1 MSSTLLRLGL
11 WIVLLVVAAYV
22 LHETFEDAP
31 VAEYF
36 APSLLSK
43 ALALGALL
51 VAAGLATRIF
61 ERGARVV
68 SQNRCAVCRTPIPK
82 GGIYCRAHLRNVL
95 QQEEDRT
102 HMTRVRR

>member
-36 APSLLSK
+36 SPSLLTK
-43 ALALGALL
+43 ALALGILLALAGL
-51 VAAGLATRIF
+51 VARVF
-61 ERGARVV
+61 ERGAKVAAP
-68 SQNRCAVCRTPIPK
+68 NRCVVCKTPIPK

-95 QQEEDRT
+95 QREEDRT